1 MENKNDIFFQLL
13 DYWLIIA
20 YRNMQNTQGSGN
32 DPQADSS
39 AFGQTMLSTAVEL
52 ARRGGLSAFYDGITP
67 KLIRAS
73 INHSVTFF
81 VYDFLIN
88 KVFPASAV

>member
-1 MENKNDIFFQLL
+1 
-13 DYWLIIA
+13 
-20 YRNMQNTQGSGN
+20 MQNTQGSGSN
-32 DPQADSS
+32 QQTASMSSSSSSSSDSS
-39 AFGQTMLSTAVEL
+39 AFGQTMLSTALEL
-52 ARRGGLSAFYDGITP
+52 AKRGGLSAFYDGITP

-88 KVFPASAV
+88 KVFSAAAV

>member
-1 MENKNDIFFQLL
+1 
-13 DYWLIIA
+13 
-20 YRNMQNTQGSGN
+20 MQNTQGRGN
-32 DPQADSS
+32 DPQATSAPSSLSTSDSS
-39 AFGQTMLSTAVEL
+39 AFGQTMLSTALEL
-52 ARRGGLSAFYDGITP
+52 AKRGGLNAFYDGITP

-88 KVFPASAV
+88 KVFSAAAV

>member
-1 MENKNDIFFQLL
+1 
-13 DYWLIIA
+13 
-20 YRNMQNTQGSGN
+20 MQNTQGSGSN
-32 DPQADSS
+32 QQTQSMSSSSSDSS
-39 AFGQTMLSTAVEL
+39 AFGQTMLSTALEL
-52 ARRGGLSAFYDGITP
+52 AKRGGLSAFYDGITP

-88 KVFPASAV
+88 KFLPIAN